1 MNNMH
6 TKMNLEAQEPR
17 YEAPALDVI
26 KLTSDANLCIAG
38 STESFNEEEDYE
50 IF

>member
-1 MNNMH
+1 
-6 TKMNLEAQEPR
+6 MNLDAQGLH
-17 YEAPALDVI
+17 YEAPALEVI
-26 KLTSDANLCIAG
+26 NMTSDANLCIAG